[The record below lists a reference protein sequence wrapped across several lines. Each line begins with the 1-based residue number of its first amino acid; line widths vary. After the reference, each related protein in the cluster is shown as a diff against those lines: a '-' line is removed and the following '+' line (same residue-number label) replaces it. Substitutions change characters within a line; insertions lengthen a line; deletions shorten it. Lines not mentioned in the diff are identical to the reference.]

1 MSHITF
7 HLNCG
12 QYVIHADGE
21 PISRCLDEI
30 AIVLDKESFTR
41 HKVGDPEKV
50 KAWYDKAVKAYR
62 DHGFGE
68 MADDLVLIQGRFT
81 LEDLDRVMSCSGY
94 AAMLYKQ
101 LNEGS
106 LKFLDLQGTVIEP
119 ALVA

>member
-7 HLNCG
+7 QLNCG
-12 QYVIHADGE
+12 QYVIHADGK

-30 AIVLDKESFTR
+30 AIVLDKESSTR

-50 KAWYDKAVKAYR
+50 KGWYDNAVEAYR

-81 LEDLDRVMSCSGY
+81 LEDLDMLMSCSGH
-94 AAMLYKQ
+94 AATLYKQ

-119 ALVA
+119 ALAA